1 MKFVIL
7 YTNKSFNFFELSLNF
22 FENNTVKIG
31 YFSDI
36 LTCPAYSVFHKNL
49 FQHFNTELCNIWISG
64 CGFYKINA
72 KQNGGYAVNPTAN
85 RNDIHRSDIQS
96 AA

>member
-1 MKFVIL
+1 MTFVIL
-7 YTNKSFNFFELSLNF
+7 YRNKSFKSFELSLNF
-22 FENNTVKIG
+22 FEKNAVNIG
-31 YFSDI
+31 YISDV
-36 LTCPAYSVFHKNL
+36 LTCPAYSHKNP

-64 CGFYKINA
+64 CRLYKINV